1 MKVEKLLE
9 NLRQAHSPVSL
20 GDFMKVAKHFGF
32 TLDHITGSHFVF
44 RNWTGKK
51 YAIPVH
57 RKKIKAFYVR
67 NFIKEQE

>member
-1 MKVEKLLE
+1 MKIEKLLE
-9 NLRQAHSPVSL
+9 SLRKAHSPIPL
-20 GDFMKVAKHFGF
+20 AEFMKVAKHFGF

-51 YAIPVH
+51 YSIPVH
-57 RKKIKAFYVR
+57 HQKIKAVYVR